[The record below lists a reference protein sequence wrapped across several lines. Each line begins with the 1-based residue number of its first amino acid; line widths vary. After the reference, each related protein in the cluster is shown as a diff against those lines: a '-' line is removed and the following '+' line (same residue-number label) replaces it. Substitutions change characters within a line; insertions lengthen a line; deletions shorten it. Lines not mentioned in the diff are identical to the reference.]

1 MPAMPYMLRFYLY
14 LLVVSTVAV
23 APLIGCD
30 QSDRRTRRDR
40 GKDEQ
45 VRKERIAEEKAAQRD
60 LILALMKTH
69 GGNDAWEQS
78 LNINTWTADLQERL
92 SGQTIVSAAVLID
105 VWLGQD
111 NKYQLHLIKEVSL
124 DRKIEFFLSC
134 QKPDTLPQNLTDLP
148 EYVFAAKVHSV
159 RKDQRLAA
167 EILRTGFS
175 NNNGVVFTVRGECV
189 ELKLNENRIKR
200 DQESL
205 KPSKEAAERLRG
217 LAK

>member
-1 MPAMPYMLRFYLY
+1 MPHHVRLYLY
-14 LLVVSTVAV
+14 LFVSMLAV

-30 QSDRRTRRDR
+30 QSDRRTRER
-40 GKDEQ
+40 GKDEEA
-45 VRKERIAEEKAAQRD
+45 RKERIAEEKTARRD

-69 GGNDAWEQS
+69 GGNDVWEQS

-111 NKYQLHLIKEVSL
+111 KKHQLHLIKEVSL

-175 NNNGVVFTVRGECV
+175 NNGVVFTVRGECV

-205 KPSKEAAERLRG
+205 KPSKDAAERLRG